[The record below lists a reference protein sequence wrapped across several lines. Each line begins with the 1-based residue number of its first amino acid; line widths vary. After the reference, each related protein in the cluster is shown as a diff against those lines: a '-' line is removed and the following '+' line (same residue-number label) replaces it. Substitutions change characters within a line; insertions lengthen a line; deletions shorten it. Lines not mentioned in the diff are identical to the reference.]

1 MACHVAIGLRFSNSV
16 IIESDLLAHIGH
28 LQRAR
33 DEAQVLGRPRRRP
46 NRRTR
51 TRPPCSRQIGE
62 RG

>member
-33 DEAQVLGRPRRRP
+33 DEAQVLGRPA
-46 NRRTR
+46 
-51 TRPPCSRQIGE
+51 PPTE
-62 RG
+62 P